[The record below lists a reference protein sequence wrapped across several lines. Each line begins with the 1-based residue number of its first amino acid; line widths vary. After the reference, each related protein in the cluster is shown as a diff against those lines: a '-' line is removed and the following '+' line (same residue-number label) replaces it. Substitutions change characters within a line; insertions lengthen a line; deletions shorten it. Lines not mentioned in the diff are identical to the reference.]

1 MPWAAAGARL
11 QEGIFHSDRVCPRA
25 HFGVIFL
32 RASHGVSGAQV
43 RETLGALW
51 QMWSGLKRGESPE
64 LPGVKLPQENLAV
77 TLGYGPRAFCLDG
90 MVCGTPGELAPSFLF
105 RSPMPAGG
113 GLVLPGSGL
122 RYAPDVRVNLATEDF
137 AVQFFA
143 DSPLAIERAIVESW
157 ALLHGHVDESTGVA
171 PLQITSHFTGHTRED
186 GRSWLGFHD
195 GISNL
200 QPGEERLRAI
210 VIKPTNRAEDA
221 WTVGGSYFA
230 FFRFAIDI
238 ESWRALDRKTQE
250 LIVGRDKLSGA
261 AITSLDAAGNP
272 VTASGCPMHAAREVL
287 PSTATAADEP
297 PDVSEEVLR
306 QSHAQRANHHRRD
319 IENRDSLR
327 IFRQSFEALESI
339 DTPPRFRAALNFTCY
354 QDTPERLVRLLTQ
367 PGWMGRTNFGGDP
380 DAPHPGMAALVTTR
394 AAGIYLVPPCADGEA
409 FPGSVAFPSA

>member
-1 MPWAAAGARL
+1 MPWSASAARL
-11 QEGIFHSDRVCPRA
+11 QEGIFYSDRVCPRT
-25 HFGVIFL
+25 HFGVLFL
-32 RASHGVSGAQV
+32 RASHGAGGVQV
-43 RETLGALW
+43 RETLRALW
-51 QMWSGLKRGESPE
+51 KMWAGLKRGESPE
-64 LPGVKLPQENLAV
+64 LPGYPAPHENLTL

-90 MVCGTPGELAPSFLF
+90 MRQPTPCELAQSFLF

-137 AVQFFA
+137 AVQFLA
-143 DSPLAIERAIVESW
+143 DSPLAVERAIVESW
-157 ALLHGHVDESTGVA
+157 AHLRERADPATGVA
-171 PLQITSHFTGHTRED
+171 PLQITSHFSGHVRED

-200 QPGEERLRAI
+200 QPGEERLRAL

-230 FFRFAIDI
+230 FFRFAVDI
-238 ESWRALDRKTQE
+238 EAWRALDRKTQE

-272 VTASGCPMHAAREVL
+272 VTASGCPMHGAREIL
-287 PSTATAADEP
+287 PSSATAEDEP

-306 QSHAQRANHHRRD
+306 QSHAQRSNHHRRD
-319 IENRDSLR
+319 IANRDSLR
-327 IFRQSFEALESI
+327 IYRQSFEALEAI
-339 DTPPRFRAALNFTCY
+339 DTPPGFRTAVNFTCY
-354 QDTPERLVRLLTQ
+354 QDTPERLIRLLTQ

-380 DAPHPGMAALVTTR
+380 DRPHPGMASLMTTR
-394 AAGIYLVPPCADGEA
+394 AAGIYLIPPCADGEA
-409 FPGSVAFPSA
+409 FPGAIAFPQD